1 MFIAFT
7 EKIFLLTRRHD
18 LTQDQEV
25 NNCAF
30 CALKKEKGEVGPKK
44 VLGKNQSLLTMR
56 SILTDKKCGTY
67 FAHSNPTLIKN
78 SLQII

>member
-1 MFIAFT
+1 MKS
-7 EKIFLLTRRHD
+7 ED
-18 LTQDQEV
+18 LTHDQEV

-44 VLGKNQSLLTMR
+44 VVGRNQYLITMR